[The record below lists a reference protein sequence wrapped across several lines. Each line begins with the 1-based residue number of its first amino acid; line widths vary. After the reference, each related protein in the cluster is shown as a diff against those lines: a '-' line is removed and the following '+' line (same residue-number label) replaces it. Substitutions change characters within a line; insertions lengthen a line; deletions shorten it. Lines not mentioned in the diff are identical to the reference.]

1 MCQQTYKY
9 QARAKPTK
17 NNLFTMDTLT
27 GFPLLFQ
34 QFKALFKKNFL
45 LSWKHKTATFLQLFS
60 SLFFILLMF
69 IIKLA
74 IDARFSSSTD
84 YTTVRDPRSLV
95 SPSIP
100 PCEDKF
106 YVDIPCIDF
115 VWSGNDSVRVQ
126 RIVSAIMQN
135 NPGRAIPS
143 NKVQKVLIE

>member
-9 QARAKPTK
+9 QAKAKPTK

-74 IDARFSSSTD
+74 IDARSSSSTD

>member
-1 MCQQTYKY
+1 
-9 QARAKPTK
+9 
-17 NNLFTMDTLT
+17 
-27 GFPLLFQ
+27 
-34 QFKALFKKNFL
+34 
-45 LSWKHKTATFLQLFS
+45 
-60 SLFFILLMF
+60 MF

-74 IDARFSSSTD
+74 IDARSSSSTD